1 MLELALLIA
10 FPALMAYAAASDLFT
25 MTIPN
30 RVSLALVA
38 AFSAFAL
45 FGGLPWQTVAIHLAA
60 GLAVLVVAFAFFSFG
75 WIGGGDAKLAA
86 ATALWLG
93 FGTLV
98 DYLLISTVAGGALTL
113 ALLSM
118 RSTYLPPFTMGWE
131 WLERLH
137 DKKTGVPY
145 GIALAGAGL
154 AVYPHSPIWLAVLA
168 AWARPGRPEARDA
181 VGYVRLTMS

>member
-1 MLELALLIA
+1 MLELALLTA

-30 RVSLALVA
+30 KVSLALIVA
-38 AFSAFAL
+38 FAAFAL
-45 FGGLPWQTVAIHLAA
+45 FGGLAWQAIAIHLAA
-60 GLAVLVVAFAFFSFG
+60 GFVVLVVAFGLFSFG

-93 FGTLV
+93 FGALL
-98 DYLLISTVAGGALTL
+98 DYLLISTVAGGLLTL

-118 RSTYLPPFTMGWE
+118 RSMYLPSFAIGWD

-154 AVYPHSPIWLAVLA
+154 AVYPHSPIWLAVLGA
-168 AWARPGRPEARDA
+168 
-181 VGYVRLTMS
+181 